1 MGVGEGSGV
10 EAFVVEVFVV
20 RSDVVV
26 DIVVDDVALLLS
38 VGRRGVGVGPENKEV
53 DRKYR

>member
-10 EAFVVEVFVV
+10 EAFVVEAFVV